1 MWDDAELVVA
11 SRLVYPE
18 ARAAIAA
25 AARARRISGEVDVVD
40 ALDDVYAELRVI
52 AIDEALARAAGELAS
67 RHALRG
73 YDAVHLASALAVEAD
88 DVVLVT
94 WDDDLG
100 DAARATGG
108 LLTNDRP

>member
-1 MWDDAELVVA
+1 
-11 SRLVYPE
+11 VYPE

-25 AARARRISGEVDVVD
+25 AARARRLSDETAVVD
-40 ALDDVYAELRVI
+40 AYEEVYAELRVI

-73 YDAVHLASALAVEAD
+73 YDAVHLASALSIEAD

-100 DAARATGG
+100 DAARATGA
-108 LLTNDRP
+108 LLTNDRR